1 MVIEILEMSISLEP
15 VCWVLAAALETVL
28 SALYPAPKSKVRV
41 SKPAPSK
48 IETFHIQR
56 GKAAEAED
64 TPAFVPQP
72 AKKPPPAKLHP
83 PAGYRPVRRSKLY
96 SDSVS
101 AEEITESDIAWHP
114 PVFTKDVT
122 TRNRLK
128 EILASNILMV
138 HLSLPSLLTVVEALE
153 LVNVPQGTIVVH
165 EGETGEGCYIVES
178 GTLSCTIVG
187 KGHRCD
193 YEKVR
198 ASQGQTFGELALMYG
213 NVRAAT
219 ITVRVT

>member
-41 SKPAPSK
+41 FKPAPSK

-83 PAGYRPVRRSKLY
+83 PAGYRPARRSKLY

-165 EGETGEGCYIVES
+165 EGETGEGCYIVETGS
-178 GTLSCTIVG
+178 LACTIAG

>member
-1 MVIEILEMSISLEP
+1 MSLSLEP
-15 VCWVLAAALETVL
+15 VCWVVAAALEVVL
-28 SALYPAPKSKVRV
+28 STLYPAPKVRDRAGRPV
-41 SKPAPSK
+41 PPKLDA
-48 IETFHIQR
+48 FRIQR

-64 TPAFVPQP
+64 TPAFVSQP
-72 AKKPPPAKLHP
+72 AKKPPPAKLNP
-83 PAGYRPVRRSKLY
+83 PPGYRPARRSMRYL
-96 SDSVS
+96 DSVS
-101 AEEITESDIAWHP
+101 AEEITESDLAWHP
-114 PVFTKDVT
+114 PVFTKDVS

-153 LVNVPQGTIVVH
+153 LVTIPQGTVVVH

-178 GTLSCTIVG
+178 GTLSCTIAG

-198 ASQGQTFGELALMYG
+198 ARQGQTFGELALMYG
-213 NVRAAT
+213 NVRAAS
-219 ITVRVT
+219 ITVTTP

>member
-1 MVIEILEMSISLEP
+1 MSASLEP
-15 VCWVLAAALETVL
+15 VCWVVATALEAVL
-28 SALYPAPKSKVRV
+28 SAFYPAPKARVR
-41 SKPAPSK
+41 AQRPSPPK
-48 IETFHIQR
+48 LETFRIQR

-72 AKKPPPAKLHP
+72 AKKPAPAKIKP
-83 PAGYRPVRRSKLY
+83 PPGYRPVRRSMCY

-101 AEEITESDIAWHP
+101 AEEITESDLAWHP

-128 EILASNILMV
+128 EILSTNILMV

-153 LVNVPQGTIVVH
+153 LVAVPKDTVVVH

-198 ASQGQTFGELALMYG
+198 G
-213 NVRAAT
+213 R
-219 ITVRVT
+219 